1 MAADA
6 PARITRPLRGVL
18 LRGIYVILNEG
29 PRLLELARAVLD
41 AGVRVVQYRAKA
53 GIVAERV
60 RVLRAMTRDRDAL
73 LIMNDDWHAADA
85 FDCDGVHLGP
95 GDAGFERIAPVRS
108 ALPERL
114 IGLSCGTIDEVR
126 AANADDVDYLGVGS
140 VYATYSKGDAG
151 APIGTEGLR
160 ALVSASARPVAA
172 VGGISFANI
181 AQVRRSGADMAAV
194 ISAVC
199 DAARPQRAACELVE
213 AWNLGEHNGAS

>member
-6 PARITRPLRGVL
+6 SARITRPLRGVL

-29 PRLLELARAVLD
+29 PRLLELSRAVLD

-60 RVLRAMTRDRDAL
+60 RVLRALTRDRDAL

-95 GDAGFERIAPVRS
+95 GDAGFERVAPIRS

-126 AANADDVDYLGVGS
+126 AANADDVDYLGVGC
-140 VYATYSKGDAG
+140 VYATHSKGDAG
-151 APIGTEGLR
+151 APIGTDGLR
-160 ALVSASARPVAA
+160 ALVKASAMPVAA
-172 VGGISFANI
+172 VGGIAAATI
-181 AQVRRSGADMAAV
+181 PQVRRSGAVMAAV

-199 DAARPQRAACELVE
+199 DAAHPQRAARELVD
-213 AWNLGEHNGAS
+213 AWNLWGHNGAS